1 MSLSLQVT
9 VGNNIAQELDQR
21 LTYIVP
27 VTAGLVPV
35 TVGPVP
41 DAGIPLEIIIPLSVI
56 IFVLVVLIVF
66 ICFYLKYRRKSV
78 SIGMHQQNIELVAT
92 G

>member
-21 LTYIVP
+21 LTYMVP

-35 TVGPVP
+35 TGPVP
-41 DAGIPLEIIIPLSVI
+41 VTPELPLNIIIPLSVI

-78 SIGMHQQNIELVAT
+78 SIGMDQQNIELVAT